1 MEGRSHNSKT
11 KDPEFLSTLERGLQ
25 VMGVFGRE
33 QPEMS
38 LSDVAAAAK
47 LSPAVARRCLNTLV
61 ELGYIGRNGRRF
73 LLLPKML
80 KFGDAFLAST
90 NVEQAVMP
98 ALQNLRDETGDTIM
112 MGVPVEHNVIGIA
125 HVSTAK
131 AIRPSG
137 NIGTSFPLYSTSL
150 GKAILAFLPQD
161 ELDEYMVTAQRPA
174 ITPNTKTDADVL
186 LEDLAQIR
194 KQGFATSDGE
204 YDYGIYAIAVPIFG
218 DERKVIGSIN
228 ASTSKSRPDKQGYIE
243 DRLPIMQETASHIE
257 REIRKYPTLLRSLRG

>member
-1 MEGRSHNSKT
+1 MANEQGKKV
-11 KDPEFLSTLERGLQ
+11 KDSEFLSTLERGLQ

-47 LSPAVARRCLNTLV
+47 LSPAVARRCLNTLT
-61 ELGYIGRNGRRF
+61 ELGYMARNGRRF

-112 MGVPVEHNVIGIA
+112 MGVPVDHHVIGIA

-137 NIGTSFPLYSTSL
+137 NIGTSFPLYGTSL
-150 GKAILAFLPQD
+150 GKAILAFLPED
-161 ELDEYMVTAQRPA
+161 ELDDYLATAQRPA
-174 ITPNTKTDADVL
+174 ITPNTKTDRNVL
-186 LEDLAQIR
+186 LKELQQI
-194 KQGFATSDGE
+194 KKEGFATSDGE
-204 YDYGIYAIAVPIFG
+204 YDYGIFAIAVPIFD
-218 DERKVIGSIN
+218 DERKVIASIN
-228 ASTSKSRPDKQGYIE
+228 ASTSKSQSDKLEYV
-243 DRLPIMQETASHIE
+243 DSRLPIMRETANHIE
-257 REIRKYPTLLRSLRG
+257 REIRKFPTLLRSLRA